1 MSTNNRKSAA
11 AQIDQEAPFAPL
23 LDGKREQRQ
32 EYRLTGRVRVEV
44 EKLAADP
51 ENGLPAETLDGHTSD
66 ISASGLRVNT
76 SQAVAEGA
84 LLPVSV
90 ELPGQYLYRVIA
102 EVMWCRPEGARF
114 LIGFRIC
121 ESDDESVAA
130 WKEAVARLLVDD

>member
-1 MSTNNRKSAA
+1 MSTNDRKPTTT
-11 AQIDQEAPFAPL
+11 DVDHEAPFVPL

-51 ENGLPAETLDGHTSD
+51 EKALPAETLDGFTSD

-76 SQAVAEGA
+76 AQAVAQGA

-90 ELPGQYLYRVIA
+90 ELPGQRLYRVIA
-102 EVMWCRPEGARF
+102 EVMWCRRAGTRF

-121 ESDDESVAA
+121 ESDDESVAS
-130 WKEAVARLLVDD
+130 WKEAVAELLAGE